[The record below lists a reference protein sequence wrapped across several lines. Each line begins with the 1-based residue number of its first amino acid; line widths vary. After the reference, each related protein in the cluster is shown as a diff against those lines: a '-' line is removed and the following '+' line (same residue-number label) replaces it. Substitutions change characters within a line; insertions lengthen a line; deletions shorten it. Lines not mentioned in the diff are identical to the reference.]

1 MSRRGSATAPLVP
14 ARPLERV
21 AIVEWAARLG
31 AITAGAL
38 AQRARITVVSARAM
52 LAGAERAGLLRRA
65 SPLRG
70 SEALYTAT
78 RAGLRAVG
86 LGALGPCR
94 VSASNAA
101 HLTAVAAVA
110 AALERAY
117 PDHVVAGEREL
128 RRDEA
133 ELELLIASAR
143 LRACGRRGR
152 SWHRPDLVLWPPERE
167 ALPTVIE
174 VELTVKAPRRL
185 EEICRAWAR
194 ARCVAG
200 VVYAAPAPVERA
212 LERAIARADAD
223 ERIVVVP
230 LEAVI
235 AAPAPGAMPAARA
248 HVGTPTPTPEAGAR
262 LATRTREPSQG
273 ARTVDLGGSIS

>member
-1 MSRRGSATAPLVP
+1 M
-14 ARPLERV
+14 
-21 AIVEWAARLG
+21 
-31 AITAGAL
+31 
-38 AQRARITVVSARAM
+38 
-52 LAGAERAGLLRRA
+52 
-65 SPLRG
+65 
-70 SEALYTAT
+70 
-78 RAGLRAVG
+78 
-86 LGALGPCR
+86 
-94 VSASNAA
+94 
-101 HLTAVAAVA
+101 
-110 AALERAY
+110 
-117 PDHVVAGEREL
+117 
-128 RRDEA
+128 
-133 ELELLIASAR
+133 
-143 LRACGRRGR
+143 
-152 SWHRPDLVLWPPERE
+152 LWPPERE

-273 ARTVDLGGSIS
+273 ARTVDRGGSIS